1 MVHIAESYSQILTFR
16 VICES
21 NRTLRKLALFF
32 QSQNVFTWI
41 FHKYISNCHG
51 QLAQWTCNDLGS

>member
-21 NRTLRKLALFF
+21 NRTLGKLALFSKVKMSSHGSFISTF
-32 QSQNVFTWI
+32 QTVMDSWPNGHAMI
-41 FHKYISNCHG
+41 
-51 QLAQWTCNDLGS
+51 